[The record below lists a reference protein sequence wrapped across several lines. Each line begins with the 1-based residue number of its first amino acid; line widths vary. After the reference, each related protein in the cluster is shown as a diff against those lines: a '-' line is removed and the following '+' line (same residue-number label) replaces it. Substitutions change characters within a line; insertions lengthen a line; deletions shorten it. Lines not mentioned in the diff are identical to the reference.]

1 MDRNGYNPNLFGS
14 EDGKCWLCG
23 NITDTNR
30 HELFRGTNRAN
41 SKKYG
46 LWIALCP
53 RCHRLAHKHEYE
65 EELHRIGEVMFCT
78 VDGNTREKFRE
89 IFGKEYVE

>member
-14 EDGKCWLCG
+14 EDGKCWMCG

-30 HELFRGTNRAN
+30 HELFRGKNRAN
-41 SKKYG
+41 SKEHG

-53 RCHRLAHKHEYE
+53 RCHKLAHKHDYE
-65 EELHRIGEVMFCT
+65 EELHRIGEVMFLHNKHT
-78 VDGNTREKFRE
+78 VDEFME
-89 IFGKEYVE
+89 IFGRNYL